1 MFIILRLFKKLLIE
15 HSGSKE
21 KNNAFQRLYNLQL
34 LLKKESALKE
44 LCKI

>member
-1 MFIILRLFKKLLIE
+1 M
-15 HSGSKE
+15 SGAEEKE
-21 KNNAFQRLYNLQL
+21 KSNAFQRLYNLQL

>member
-1 MFIILRLFKKLLIE
+1 M
-15 HSGSKE
+15 SGSEEKE

-44 LCKI
+44 LCKISIYNYII

>member
-1 MFIILRLFKKLLIE
+1 M
-15 HSGSKE
+15 SGSEEKE
-21 KNNAFQRLYNLQL
+21 KSTAFQRLYNLQL

>member
-1 MFIILRLFKKLLIE
+1 M
-15 HSGSKE
+15 SGSEEKE
-21 KNNAFQRLYNLQL
+21 KKTAFQRLYNLQL

>member
-1 MFIILRLFKKLLIE
+1 ME
-15 HSGSKE
+15 NSGSKE

>member
-1 MFIILRLFKKLLIE
+1 M
-15 HSGSKE
+15 SGLEEKE

-44 LCKI
+44 LCKK

>member
-1 MFIILRLFKKLLIE
+1 MENSIA
-15 HSGSKE
+15 KE

>member
-1 MFIILRLFKKLLIE
+1 M
-15 HSGSKE
+15 SGLEDKE

-44 LCKI
+44 LCKK

>member
-1 MFIILRLFKKLLIE
+1 M
-15 HSGSKE
+15 SGSEEKE
-21 KNNAFQRLYNLQL
+21 KNTSFQRLYNLQL